1 MDRSFLCKGC
11 WSQMRV
17 PIALRGPL
25 AVPFRVAGIR
35 SSHMNPNVCT
45 ICERHF
51 SRVKKSKQIPIDA
64 TVLFADIRGYTGLSQ
79 ALDSGSV
86 MQILGAFYERCAQ
99 VVWEAD
105 GIINK
110 LIGDAVLAVYNFPIA
125 QPDHAARAVRSAVE
139 LQRHC
144 ADLCGSLVLP
154 DGDGDEIGVGVGIHT
169 GHVSIGE
176 IGEVC
181 RDFTAIGPAVNLAA
195 RLQTAAA
202 AGEVLLSEDAYRCV
216 SDTLPGIVAEDL
228 TLEGIDEAV
237 TAYRIAPDAPSD
249 DATRGTDGACSA

>member
-1 MDRSFLCKGC
+1 MDRSRLCKGC

-17 PIALRGPL
+17 PIALRGPF
-25 AVPFRVAGIR
+25 AVPFRAAGIR
-35 SSHMNPNVCT
+35 SSRMNPNICT

-64 TVLFADIRGYTGLSQ
+64 TVLFADIRGYTALSQ
-79 ALDSGSV
+79 ALDSGAV
-86 MQILGAFYERCAQ
+86 TQILGTFYERCAN

-125 QPDHAARAVRSAVE
+125 QPDHVARAVRSAVE

-144 ADLCGSLVLP
+144 ADLRDSSGAP
-154 DGDGDEIGVGVGIHT
+154 DDDGDGEEIGVGVGIHT
-169 GHVSIGE
+169 GPVSIGE

-195 RLQTAAA
+195 RLQTAAS
-202 AGEVLLSEDAYRCV
+202 AGEVLLSADAYRSV
-216 SDTLPGIVAEDL
+216 SATYPDVVAEEL
-228 TLEGIDEAV
+228 TVKGIDEKV
-237 TAYRIAPDAPSD
+237 TAHRLTA
-249 DATRGTDGACSA
+249 